1 MSGVEGMV
9 SLLIGFGRWSLLWM
23 VPPSFGPRRC
33 PREAVTASSPPS
45 CGCNKLTSFLS
56 AVSSLAASSTPSL
69 HAGAVPAAP
78 TPAANNA
85 LMSAY
90 SRAGHP
96 GEVLRLFRS
105 LPFPPTAPLFTT
117 LNSSLADSGLHLA
130 ARAAFASLLVSGLL
144 PTASACTALLKSH
157 GAASP
162 ESVLDYI
169 FVIMPAAG
177 CSPDAAACNCIISML
192 CYYQHMKEAWG
203 FLDYMTQLGIRPTV
217 RSYTTILRSYCKHG
231 RVLEAV
237 RFFGYMIEQGC
248 QPDAISYSV
257 LIEGLCSVGEF
268 DMVETMLVESEVKGW
283 TPNAVTFNIY
293 MSALRRMGRLDEAF
307 RQFDKQCTC
316 WNGEE
321 LGWDADLF
329 CYNTLMSR
337 LYDAGDCAGVLKM
350 LVVLLKKGIEPDN
363 ISFTIAIRSLCRA
376 GKLRVAKML
385 MDDKGIEYDV
395 KAFNTLIHGF
405 CRAGDL
411 RSVILTYDD
420 MISRNVFPNDF
431 TNAMVIDSFC
441 KDSEFDMAIT
451 FFLELHKDPRD
462 GFVHAHLIRLNYW
475 LVKAK
480 RFGNLLNLLKKIL
493 SKGFVLDVCI
503 FNSLITLCCCEG
515 YCKHESVSTKMDKRT
530 HPQLEQKSVL
540 GYMNNKV
547 QKDGNVDFGFLFH
560 LQD

>member
-9 SLLIGFGRWSLLWM
+9 SLFGRWSLLCM
-23 VPPSFGPRRC
+23 VPPSSVTRC
-33 PREAVTASSPPS
+33 LAAAPVTASSPPS

-90 SRAGHP
+90 YRAGRP

-117 LNSSLADSGLHLA
+117 LISSLADSGLHLA

-307 RQFDKQCTC
+307 RQFDVMRSRGLFPTVETVNIVFDCLCQDSMFSEAVYLLEHS
-316 WNGEE
+316 EE

-385 MDDKGIEYDV
+385 MDNKGIEYDV

-411 RSVILTYDD
+411 RGVILTYDD

-431 TNAMVIDSFC
+431 TNAMVIESFC
-441 KDSEFDMAIT
+441 KESKFDMAIT
-451 FFLELHKDPRD
+451 FLLELHKDPRD

-503 FNSLITLCCCEG
+503 FNSLIALCCCEG
-515 YCKHESVSTKMDKRT
+515 YCKHGNLFEVSHILNSM
-530 HPQLEQKSVL
+530 L
-540 GYMNNKV
+540 GMR
-547 QKDGNVDFGFLFH
+547 
-560 LQD
+560 